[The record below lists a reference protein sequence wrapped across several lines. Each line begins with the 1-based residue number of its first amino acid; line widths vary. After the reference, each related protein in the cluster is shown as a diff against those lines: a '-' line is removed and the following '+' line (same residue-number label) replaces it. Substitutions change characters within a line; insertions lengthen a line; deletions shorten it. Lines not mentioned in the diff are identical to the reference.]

1 MGNAT
6 QKSLFENKFK
16 SLKLGNKLKVCKI
29 EREVEDVY
37 NQGLSFYF
45 ADTEIKH
52 PFACDGFINTTL
64 KPSNKILKLIIE
76 YKFNDDMKQK
86 VIIAKLLVQVIFYLK
101 RFEQAGNELPNVV
114 MVGDINECFVMHVND
129 LLKYLDYNVDWSVA
143 PSEAYKRCP
152 DMIADLTNDESI
164 NPFVFWID
172 ENFDFKSVIERI
184 YDLCENVKRYVR
196 VTEHNISS
204 IFEYF
209 RDRVIFNKNNLTAN
223 ELVHVFV
230 GLITNSDE
238 FFLHPKKKNL
248 IVTPNRNIACNGDAF
263 HSFFEQYTRE
273 YTPQER
279 MNFTAIADRLLE
291 DTTRRRQ
298 GCFNTPTKFVD
309 FSHRM
314 IEKELGENWRDDY
327 VVYDCCCYDE
337 QTEVFTKQGWK
348 FFKDLLNTDE
358 IYSLNPFNETAE
370 WSGFEA
376 RQIIPFKGDMLHFE
390 SNMVDLLVTPDHKMY
405 NTSINR
411 DYKRS
416 QKPRMS
422 FFWDAND
429 TYYHLERGNT
439 IYQTLSS
446 KLKTLDEGTSTD
458 FIKGQFIGFYLGD
471 GSTSNYKD
479 KPYAVQFSLSKE
491 RKLTYLRQII
501 SKLGLVYTETPI
513 YRHDNDKR
521 QDAVLFTI
529 KLKENNLQF
538 MDSALSKKASEKCIP
553 CDIKNTW
560 NYMLFQ
566 GIIDGMTNSDGHVG
580 EHKRDN
586 THVRITTTSKCLA
599 EDLCDLCTFCGVTN
613 KLFLRSRL
621 DKHHTEYTVTLF
633 HGITHTALSK
643 RHITKFHYDGM
654 VYDVT
659 LNKNHVLLIKRNGK
673 VCFSGNCGTGNLTRD
688 YRFKELYCST
698 LDKGELE
705 LGSRYNPEATK
716 WQMDFLND
724 GDECFDKG
732 LIQVFEQNKPIV
744 FFINPPYGKN
754 TGDSRFSGLQTK
766 VTDTKVHDIM
776 HEEKYG
782 GSENLQHQFMFR
794 ITKLVEKYNLTNAYF
809 VLFSNPIWL
818 SGAKQ
823 CSFLKKFTS
832 QWECKDAYLFQASHF
847 ADVSD
852 TWGISLTLW
861 KANNRANPMNE
872 YNMKLIDI
880 LDDGS
885 IDVVGHHT
893 LYNSNG
899 NMQANEWCR
908 TPLKGKKTMLGLPMT
923 SGLGLNENC
932 KFHRGKKTEDAIG
945 FMFNGSN
952 NVGKNATEVS
962 LLSETF
968 AVGQGFC
975 IIEQNF
981 TRCTELFTSRK
992 LIECTWIN
1000 AKDEYLAPNESH
1012 PDYKRFEADS
1022 IIYSLFHNSSNQTS
1036 MRQVTYKGK
1045 NYDIPNEF
1053 FWMSK
1058 ETMMNLANENHDD
1071 FMFNDARTS
1080 KERYVFTLL
1089 QDNEITQHLSETAKQ
1104 LLSMATEMTI
1114 KSMKYRTLFESDHPD
1129 YHIHTWD
1136 AGYYQLKNLW
1146 KEYLP
1151 DDFKQFR
1158 ELFKKFGNELK
1169 PLVYEVGF
1177 LRK

>member
-114 MVGDINECFVMHVND
+114 MVGDINECFVMHVNN

-143 PSEAYKRCP
+143 PSEAYKKCP

-209 RDRVIFNKNNLTAN
+209 RDRVLLKKDALSAN
-223 ELVHVFV
+223 ELVTVFI
-230 GLITNSDE
+230 GLITNDDAYY
-238 FFLHPKKKNL
+238 LHPKKKNTL
-248 IVTPNRNIACNGDAF
+248 ITPNGNISVNSASF
-263 HSFFEQYTRE
+263 VSFFDQYARE

-279 MNFTAIADRLLE
+279 MNFTAIADRLIE

-298 GCFNTPTKFVD
+298 GAFFTPVRFTD
-309 FSHRM
+309 FAHRM
-314 IEKELGENWRDDY
+314 IEKELGENWRDEY
-327 VVYDCCCYDE
+327 VVYDCCC
-337 QTEVFTKQGWK
+337 G
-348 FFKDLLNTDE
+348 
-358 IYSLNPFNETAE
+358 SLN
-370 WSGFEA
+370 
-376 RQIIPFKGDMLHFE
+376 I
-390 SNMVDLLVTPDHKMY
+390 
-405 NTSINR
+405 
-411 DYKRS
+411 
-416 QKPRMS
+416 
-422 FFWDAND
+422 
-429 TYYHLERGNT
+429 
-439 IYQTLSS
+439 
-446 KLKTLDEGTSTD
+446 
-458 FIKGQFIGFYLGD
+458 
-471 GSTSNYKD
+471 
-479 KPYAVQFSLSKE
+479 
-491 RKLTYLRQII
+491 
-501 SKLGLVYTETPI
+501 
-513 YRHDNDKR
+513 
-521 QDAVLFTI
+521 
-529 KLKENNLQF
+529 
-538 MDSALSKKASEKCIP
+538 
-553 CDIKNTW
+553 
-560 NYMLFQ
+560 
-566 GIIDGMTNSDGHVG
+566 
-580 EHKRDN
+580 
-586 THVRITTTSKCLA
+586 
-599 EDLCDLCTFCGVTN
+599 
-613 KLFLRSRL
+613 
-621 DKHHTEYTVTLF
+621 
-633 HGITHTALSK
+633 
-643 RHITKFHYDGM
+643 
-654 VYDVT
+654 
-659 LNKNHVLLIKRNGK
+659 
-673 VCFSGNCGTGNLTRD
+673 TRD

-724 GDECFDKG
+724 GDDCFDKG
-732 LIQVFEQNKPIV
+732 LVKAFEQNKPIV
-744 FFINPPYGKN
+744 FFINPPYGTAAVNGSTGTSRAGTNN
-754 TGDSRFSGLQTK
+754 TAIRDDMNK
-766 VTDTKVHDIM
+766 
-776 HEEKYG
+776 EKFG
-782 GSENLQHQFMFR
+782 GSENLQHQFMYR

-809 VLFSNPIWL
+809 ALFSKPVWL

-823 CSFLKKFTS
+823 GMFLKNFTS
-832 QWECKDAYLFQASHF
+832 QWECLDAYLFQASHF

-852 TWGISLTLW
+852 AWGISLTLW
-861 KANNRANPMNE
+861 KANKHATPLTE
-872 YNMKLIDI
+872 YKLKLIDV

-885 IDVVGHHT
+885 IDVFGHHT
-893 LYNSNG
+893 IYNSAFYNK
-899 NMQANEWCR
+899 ASDWAKE
-908 TPLKGKKTMLGLPMT
+908 PIKSLKGKKTFPCLT
-923 SGLGLNENC
+923 SGLKLDPLGRDRNE
-932 KFHRGKKTEDAIG
+932 IS
-945 FMFNGSN
+945 MMLGSLTLKGN
-952 NVGKNATEVS
+952 NVKENSTGVLWLTSTYANGHCACACAE
-962 LLSETF
+962 
-968 AVGQGFC
+968 
-975 IIEQNF
+975 NF
-981 TRCTELFTSRK
+981 IRCTALFTARK
-992 LIECTWIN
+992 LIEGNWIN
-1000 AKDEYLAPNESH
+1000 DKDEYLAPNESH
-1012 PDYKRFEADS
+1012 PDYSRFEADS
-1022 IIYSLFHNSSNQTS
+1022 IVYSLFHNSSNQTS
-1036 MRQVTYKGK
+1036 MRQITYKGK
-1045 NYDIPNEF
+1045 LYDIPNEF
-1053 FWMSK
+1053 FWISK
-1058 ETMMNLANENHDD
+1058 DTMMSLANEHHDD